1 MIEQA
6 RQFAMKWHADQQ
18 YGDQPYLYHLQQ
30 VAQILHQYGETA
42 QVIAYLHD
50 VVEDTDASLDELRN
64 EFGHLIAACVSI
76 CTDEPGATRK
86 ERKSLTYQKMARVE
100 GELELALIVKAA
112 DRLANMKSC
121 IKNNHHRLLETYRQ
135 EYPAFRAGAY
145 RPQICDDIWQEIT
158 ALTLSLPPAA
168 SPSPTL
174 PTPSTAQPPLHNTV
188 FSTAPAARFAFQEE
202 PEPAF

>member
-1 MIEQA
+1 MIERA

-30 VAQILHQYGETA
+30 VAQILHKYGETA
-42 QVIAYLHD
+42 QAIAYLHD
-50 VVEDTDASLDELRN
+50 VVEDTSVSIDELRN
-64 EFGHLIAACVSI
+64 EFGQLIAACVSI

-86 ERKSLTYQKMARVE
+86 ERKSLTYQKMATVE

-121 IKNNHHRLLETYRQ
+121 IKNNHQRLLETYRQ
-135 EYPAFRAGAY
+135 EYAAFRAGAY

-158 ALTLSLPPAA
+158 ALTFSLPPAA
-168 SPSPTL
+168 PSAPTL
-174 PTPSTAQPPLHNTV
+174 TASPIPQSPPHNHV
-188 FSTAPAARFAFQEE
+188 FSTAPAASFAFQEE